1 MPRTLERG
9 SAVSKPIGP
18 AGLALIQ
25 RFEGCRLK
33 AYKPIPTEKYS
44 TIGSGPYAP
53 DVQEGQTITQ
63 AEADSLLAADCQRFA
78 DAVDDPA
85 CCPLTAQLNANER
98 DALISFAF
106 NCGAGCLK
114 TLCKGRT
121 LAQVRDAIALYNKAG
136 GKVLPGLERRRKAE
150 QALFDTPVAPAPEKK
165 EGRNVTYP
173 YLNDVPE
180 KFRPI
185 IEKLMTAGIIQG
197 DGSDPDGNGDVID
210 LTHEQIRTL
219 VFVYRG
225 GGFDARFREAGMAPV
240 IGA

>member
-1 MPRTLERG
+1 M
-9 SAVSKPIGP
+9 SKPIGP
-18 AGLALIQ
+18 AGLALIR

-33 AYKPIPTEKYS
+33 AYKPIPTEKYW
-44 TIGSGPYAP
+44 TIGWGHYGP
-53 DVQEGQTITQ
+53 DVREGQVITQ
-63 AEADSLLAADCQRFA
+63 PEADSLLAADCQRFA
-78 DAVDDPA
+78 DAVDNPA
-85 CCPLTAQLNANER
+85 YCPLTAQLNDNQR

-106 NCGAGCLK
+106 NCGTSCLK

-121 LAQVRDAIALYNKAG
+121 LTQVRDAMALYNKAG

-150 QALFDTPVAPAPEKK
+150 QALFDTPVAPASPKK
-165 EGRNVTYP
+165 EDKNVTYP
-173 YLNDVPE
+173 YLKDVPE

-185 IEKLMTAGIIQG
+185 IEKLMTVGIIQG
-197 DGSDPDGNGDVID
+197 DGSDPAGNGDVID
-210 LTHEQIRTL
+210 LTHEQVRTL

>member
-1 MPRTLERG
+1 M
-9 SAVSKPIGP
+9 SKPIGP

-33 AYKPIPTEKYS
+33 AYKPIPTEKYW
-44 TIGSGPYAP
+44 TIGWGHYGP

-63 AEADSLLAADCQRFA
+63 SEADSLLVADCQRFA

-85 CCPLTAQLNANER
+85 YCPLAAQLNANQR

-121 LAQVRDAIALYNKAG
+121 LPQVRNAMALYNKAG

-150 QALFDTPVAPAPEKK
+150 QALFDTPVAPASEKK
-165 EGRNVTYP
+165 EDKNVTYP
-173 YLNDVPE
+173 YLKDVPE

-185 IEKLMTAGIIQG
+185 IEKLMDAGIIQG
-197 DGSDPDGNGDVID
+197 DGSDPAGNGDVIS
-210 LTHEQIRTL
+210 LTHEQVRTL

-225 GGFDARFREAGMAPV
+225 GGFDAKLRAAGLPAAV
-240 IGA
+240 K

>member
-1 MPRTLERG
+1 M
-9 SAVSKPIGP
+9 SKPIGP

-33 AYKPIPTEKYS
+33 AYKAIPSEKYW
-44 TIGSGPYAP
+44 TIGWGHYGP
-53 DVQEGQTITQ
+53 DVREGQTITQ
-63 AEADSLLAADCQRFA
+63 PEADSLLAADCQRFA

-85 CCPLTAQLNANER
+85 CCPQTVCLNDNQR

-121 LAQVRDAIALYNKAG
+121 LPQIRNAMALYNKAG

-150 QALFDTPVAPAPEKK
+150 QALFDTPVAPASEKK
-165 EGRNVTYP
+165 EDKNATYP
-173 YLNDVPE
+173 YLKDVPE
-180 KFRPI
+180 TFRPI
-185 IEKLMTAGIIQG
+185 IEKLMIAGIILG
-197 DGSDPDGNGDVID
+197 DGSDPNGNGDFID
-210 LTHEQIRTL
+210 LTHEQVRTL

-225 GGFDARFREAGMAPV
+225 GGFDARFREVGMAPV